1 MTTQRTGARRR
12 PAGNSTAATAIQ
24 PAMSHDTN
32 GKLWKHV
39 EELATSSALLI
50 FLSSVA
56 SDKLTLPQA
65 AFFVA
70 AATADAAGK
79 AATRTELLDGALGG
93 SRGSIRNSYRQ
104 LLEESRAY
112 PNALGWLTVETNPM
126 DDREKLLKL
135 TPEGRKVVDGIL
147 LTLEPM
153 LSPSKKG
160 DAKRRT
166 Q

>member
-1 MTTQRTGARRR
+1 MTNPQKGGVLRRS
-12 PAGNSTAATAIQ
+12 GNRRANVGLQS
-24 PAMSHDTN
+24 AMSHNTN
-32 GKLWKHV
+32 VKLWKHV

-56 SDKLTLPQA
+56 SERLTLPQA
-65 AFFVA
+65 AFFLA
-70 AATADAAGK
+70 AATADAAGR

-93 SRGSIRNSYRQ
+93 TRGSIRNSYRQ
-104 LLEESRAY
+104 LMEESRAY

-153 LSPSKKG
+153 LSPSQKG